1 MKKNYFTTGEFAKLC
16 NVNKQTLFYY
26 DKEGIFK
33 PDIIAENGYRYY
45 SYNQLETF
53 TVISM
58 LRDLGVHIKEIKAHM
73 DNRSPESLIS
83 LMESKQQEID
93 KKIKALNWSKSYI
106 ENKIKLTQQ
115 GSTAPIGVI
124 FQEDL
129 PLRHMIASDYEGE
142 NNDKTIAKV
151 LSEHI
156 ENCDNLGLYNACPI
170 GALIPVSSINSVGY
184 EYSKFYTFVAN
195 DVHYIKNDV
204 TTPSEYLSSP
214 AGKYLVLYDNEGYK
228 NIHENCQRI
237 LKFAEE
243 NKLPLGD
250 VFHEDVIL
258 DDLSTEG
265 YYNYLVK
272 LSIEIKTRSDI

>member
-16 NVNKQTLFYY
+16 GVNKQTLFYY
-26 DKEGIFK
+26 DKEGIFS
-33 PDIIAENGYRYY
+33 PDVIGENGYRYY

-53 TVISM
+53 TVIAM

-73 DNRSPESLIS
+73 DKRSPESLIL

-115 GSTAPIGVI
+115 GITAPIGVI
-124 FQEDL
+124 LQENL
-129 PLRHMIASDYEGE
+129 PLRHMIASDYKGE

-151 LSEHI
+151 IAQHM
-156 ENCDNLGLYNACPI
+156 ENCDSLGLYNACPI
-170 GALIPVSSINSVGY
+170 GALIPACSINYAGY
-184 EYSKFYTFVAN
+184 DYSKFYTYVADGDQYINDN
-195 DVHYIKNDV
+195 DV
-204 TTPSEYLSSP
+204 TPSEYLHAP
-214 AGKYLVLYDNEGYK
+214 AGKYLVIYDNQGYK
-228 NIHENCQRI
+228 NIHENCQK
-237 LKFAEE
+237 LLEYAKE
-243 NKLPLGD
+243 NGLSLGD

-272 LSIEIKTRSDI
+272 LSIQIKTRGAI